1 MLIRFNIKN
10 FLSFNKLKDGSSI
23 EFSMIAGRTI
33 RKSEHVYKDEN
44 IKLLK
49 LATIYGANASG
60 KSNFVK
66 ALNFFRETVIN
77 FLPKGSTEMYCKI
90 DDNNKDKPSYF
101 EVEVKIGNK
110 YYAYGFEVILSSS
123 EFVSEWLVELDPN
136 GDDKILFSRDII
148 KGTYEFGFEELDEL
162 MSDRLNVYAY
172 DIKDDSSI
180 LFLKVMNQNK
190 KAFYD
195 GDISSSVISLSEIY
209 NWIKNYLD
217 INFPDRPISN
227 YSYLDRTDN
236 VKEICDIISS
246 FGTGIKD
253 YKMVDVDLDKVL
265 ENFPEA
271 LKISIRSDIEK
282 CRSLIRRNNKKNND
296 LQESGLIM
304 RSNDDFFIIDLSEDY
319 EKCRTIQF
327 EHEKNDVF
335 FNLNEESD
343 GTIRI
348 LDLIEVL
355 ISKEGKTFIIDELDR
370 CLHPML
376 SYKFIEFFL
385 KVAKEKNI
393 QLIVTTHESRLLDF
407 DLLRRDEVWFIDK
420 NDLGESQMYSLEI
433 YNDRFDKK
441 IDKAYLDGR
450 YGGVPIFTTL
460 FPVNQLG

>member
-10 FLSFNKLKDGSSI
+10 FLSFNKSEDESSI

-33 RKSEHVYKDEN
+33 RKSEHVYNDSN

-66 ALNFFRETVIN
+66 ALNFFRETIIN
-77 FLPKGSTEMYCKI
+77 KLPKGSTEMYCKL
-90 DDNNKDKPSYF
+90 DDNNKEKPSYF
-101 EVEVKIGNK
+101 EVEVKVNDK
-110 YYAYGFEVILSSS
+110 YYAYGFEVILSRS
-123 EFVSEWLVELDPN
+123 EFISEWLVELDPKGN
-136 GDDKILFSRDII
+136 EKVLFSRDII
-148 KGTYEFGFEELDEL
+148 NGTYEFGFGELNEL
-162 MSDRLNVYAY
+162 ISARLDVYAS
-172 DIKDDSSI
+172 DIQDDSSI

-190 KAFYD
+190 KSFYD
-195 GDISSSVISLSEIY
+195 GDVNSSVISLSDIY
-209 NWIKNYLD
+209 KWIGDDLD

-227 YSYLDRTDN
+227 YSYLDKAEN
-236 VKEICDIISS
+236 VEEICDIISA
-246 FGTGIKD
+246 FGTGIKG
-253 YKMVDVDLDKVL
+253 YKMVEVDLDKIMD
-265 ENFPEA
+265 NFSEP
-271 LKISIRSDIEK
+271 LKNRIRSDIEE
-282 CRSLIRRNNKKNND
+282 CRTIIRQTNHKNN
-296 LQESGLIM
+296 GHKNPALIM
-304 RSNDDFFIIDLSEDY
+304 RSNDDFFIIDITADY

-327 EHEKNDVF
+327 KHEKNDVF
-335 FNLNEESD
+335 FNLDEESD

-355 ISKEGKTFIIDELDR
+355 ISNEGKTFIIDELDR

-376 SYKFIEFFL
+376 SYKFIEYFL
-385 KVAKEKNI
+385 EVVEEKNI

-420 NDLGESQMYSLEI
+420 NEQGESQMYSLEI

-450 YGGVPIFTTL
+450 YGGVPLFTTL
-460 FPVNQLG
+460 FPVG

>member
-10 FLSFNKLKDGSSI
+10 FLSFNKSKDGSSI

-33 RKSEHVYKDEN
+33 RKSEHLYNDSN
-44 IKLLK
+44 LKLLK

-66 ALNFFRETVIN
+66 ALNFFRETVIKS
-77 FLPKGSTEMYCKI
+77 LPKGNTEMYCKI
-90 DDNNKDKPSYF
+90 DGDNNKDIPSYF
-101 EVEVKIGNK
+101 EVEVKVNDK

-123 EFVSEWLVELDPN
+123 EFVSEWLVELDPK
-136 GDDKILFSRDII
+136 GDDKVLFSRDII
-148 KGTYEFGFEELDEL
+148 NGTYEFGFGELDEL
-162 MSDRLNVYAY
+162 ISDRLNVYAS

-190 KAFYD
+190 KTFYD
-195 GDISSSVISLSEIY
+195 GNVSSSVISLSEIY
-209 NWIKNYLD
+209 KWIKNDLD

-227 YSYLDRTDN
+227 YIYLDRAEN
-236 VKEICDIISS
+236 VKEICDIISA

-253 YKMVDVDLDKVL
+253 YKMVEVNLDKL
-265 ENFPEA
+265 MDNFSEP
-271 LKISIRSDIEK
+271 LKNRIRSDIEK
-282 CRSLIRRNNKKNND
+282 CRAIIRQTNHKSDGPKN
-296 LQESGLIM
+296 SVLIM
-304 RSNDDFFIIDLSEDY
+304 RSNDDFFIIDITADY

-355 ISKEGKTFIIDELDR
+355 VSNEGKTFIIDELDR

-385 KVAKEKNI
+385 KVAEEKNI

-420 NDLGESQMYSLEI
+420 NELGESQMYSLEI

-460 FPVNQLG
+460 FPVD

>member
-10 FLSFNKLKDGSSI
+10 FLSFNKSKDGSSI

-33 RKSEHVYKDEN
+33 RKSEHLYNDSN
-44 IKLLK
+44 LKLLK

-66 ALNFFRETVIN
+66 ALNFFRETVKN
-77 FLPKGSTEMYCKI
+77 ALPKGSTEMYCKI
-90 DDNNKDKPSYF
+90 DGNNKDKPSYF
-101 EVEVKIGNK
+101 EVEVKVNDR

-123 EFVSEWLVELDPN
+123 EFVSEWLVELDPK
-136 GDDKILFSRDII
+136 GDDKVLFSRDII
-148 KGTYEFGFEELDEL
+148 NGTYEFGFGELDEL
-162 MSDRLNVYAY
+162 ISDRLNVYAS

-190 KAFYD
+190 KTFYD
-195 GDISSSVISLSEIY
+195 GNVSSSVISLSEIY
-209 NWIKNYLD
+209 KWIKNDLD

-227 YSYLDRTDN
+227 YIYLDRAEN
-236 VKEICDIISS
+236 VKEICDIISA

-253 YKMVDVDLDKVL
+253 YKMVEVNLDKL
-265 ENFPEA
+265 MDNFSEP
-271 LKISIRSDIEK
+271 LKNRIRSDIEK
-282 CRSLIRRNNKKNND
+282 CRAIIRQTNHKSDGPKN
-296 LQESGLIM
+296 SVLIM
-304 RSNDDFFIIDLSEDY
+304 RSNDDFFIIDITADY

-355 ISKEGKTFIIDELDR
+355 VSNEGKTFIIDELDR

-385 KVAKEKNI
+385 KVAEEKNI

-420 NDLGESQMYSLEI
+420 NELGESQMYSLEI

-460 FPVNQLG
+460 FPVD